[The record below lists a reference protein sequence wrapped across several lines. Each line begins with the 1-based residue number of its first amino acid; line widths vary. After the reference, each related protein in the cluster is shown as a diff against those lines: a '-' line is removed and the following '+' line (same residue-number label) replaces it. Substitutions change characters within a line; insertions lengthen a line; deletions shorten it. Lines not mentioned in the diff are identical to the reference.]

1 MVKVVV
7 DSSVLIE
14 EERKGS
20 KLYWKMVKKAKEG
33 KIKILIPTVVIAE
46 LWMDRSMDKKT
57 VFEGMEKRISPFER
71 VSVDEEV
78 ARKAGEIG
86 RKGEVWGFDAVIAAS
101 CLVNRASL
109 ITLNKKHFSKI
120 KGLKFYEAL

>member
-1 MVKVVV
+1 MVKVVI

-14 EERKGS
+14 EDRKGS
-20 KLYWKMVKKAKEG
+20 KLYWEMVKKAKKG

-46 LWMDRSMDKKT
+46 LWMGRSMKKKA

-86 RKGEVWGFDAVIAAS
+86 RKGEIWGFDAVIAAS
-101 CLVNRASL
+101 CLVNGASL
-109 ITLNKKHFSKI
+109 ITLNKKHFNRVE
-120 KGLKFYEAL
+120 GLKFYETL